1 MNQDGGTFWPS
12 LSVWLWC
19 VLVSW
24 FQNRRIQVL
33 WTDKKRD
40 NSYRIFFCL
49 YILYIVVHMWFY
61 IVLWFSVFII
71 GSGGYFS
78 LKKITEK
85 NLINLNSKFRNWIL
99 YSSIQLYFL
108 KWKKCIHVSLT
119 TGELDLIAPI
129 ISNFFLMAY
138 ALINYSCF
146 DASLA
151 DSPGFRPSFKYYN
164 MWISFVGALL
174 CIAVMFLINWW
185 AALIT
190 FVVVGS
196 LYLYVRTKKPGN

>member
-1 MNQDGGTFWPS
+1 M
-12 LSVWLWC
+12 
-19 VLVSW
+19 
-24 FQNRRIQVL
+24 
-33 WTDKKRD
+33 
-40 NSYRIFFCL
+40 Y
-49 YILYIVVHMWFY
+49 
-61 IVLWFSVFII
+61 
-71 GSGGYFS
+71 
-78 LKKITEK
+78 
-85 NLINLNSKFRNWIL
+85 
-99 YSSIQLYFL
+99 
-108 KWKKCIHVSLT
+108 VSLT

-196 LYLYVRTKKPGN
+196 LYLYVRTKKPGKLFVFCLHFSNLNIQNFNSHYVNLLNILITHCPYNFHSRTHSKTKSKWGCILK

>member
-1 MNQDGGTFWPS
+1 MYF
-12 LSVWLWC
+12 
-19 VLVSW
+19 
-24 FQNRRIQVL
+24 
-33 WTDKKRD
+33 KK
-40 NSYRIFFCL
+40 
-49 YILYIVVHMWFY
+49 
-61 IVLWFSVFII
+61 
-71 GSGGYFS
+71 
-78 LKKITEK
+78 
-85 NLINLNSKFRNWIL
+85 
-99 YSSIQLYFL
+99 
-108 KWKKCIHVSLT
+108 KKCMTVSLV

-146 DASLA
+146 DATLA
-151 DSPGFRPSFKYYN
+151 DSPGFRPSFKFYN

-196 LYLYVRTKKPGN
+196 LYLFVRTKKPGNCFFIKAQRYFEKRDNSYKHDFFLVIVTK

>member
-1 MNQDGGTFWPS
+1 M
-12 LSVWLWC
+12 
-19 VLVSW
+19 
-24 FQNRRIQVL
+24 
-33 WTDKKRD
+33 
-40 NSYRIFFCL
+40 
-49 YILYIVVHMWFY
+49 
-61 IVLWFSVFII
+61 VLWFYVFII
-71 GSGGYFS
+71 RGGGFS
-78 LKKITEK
+78 RWKKTFLTEK
-85 NLINLNSKFRNWIL
+85 KSNLSSENLIHIYILPNSCIFK
-99 YSSIQLYFL
+99 
-108 KWKKCIHVSLT
+108 KKCMTVSLV

-146 DASLA
+146 DATLA
-151 DSPGFRPSFKYYN
+151 DSPGFRPSFKFYN

-196 LYLYVRTKKPGN
+196 LYLFVRTKKPGNCFFLIKAQRYFEKRDNSYKHDFFPVIVTK

>member
-1 MNQDGGTFWPS
+1 M
-12 LSVWLWC
+12 
-19 VLVSW
+19 
-24 FQNRRIQVL
+24 
-33 WTDKKRD
+33 
-40 NSYRIFFCL
+40 Y
-49 YILYIVVHMWFY
+49 
-61 IVLWFSVFII
+61 
-71 GSGGYFS
+71 
-78 LKKITEK
+78 
-85 NLINLNSKFRNWIL
+85 
-99 YSSIQLYFL
+99 
-108 KWKKCIHVSLT
+108 VSLT

-196 LYLYVRTKKPGN
+196 LYLYVRTKKPGKKLICFSCLHFSNSNIRNFN

>member
-1 MNQDGGTFWPS
+1 M
-12 LSVWLWC
+12 
-19 VLVSW
+19 
-24 FQNRRIQVL
+24 I
-33 WTDKKRD
+33 
-40 NSYRIFFCL
+40 
-49 YILYIVVHMWFY
+49 
-61 IVLWFSVFII
+61 
-71 GSGGYFS
+71 
-78 LKKITEK
+78 
-85 NLINLNSKFRNWIL
+85 
-99 YSSIQLYFL
+99 
-108 KWKKCIHVSLT
+108 VSLV

-146 DASLA
+146 DATLA
-151 DSPGFRPSFKYYN
+151 DSPGFRPSFKFYN

-196 LYLYVRTKKPGN
+196 LYLFVRTKKPGNWFFLLRHNVTLKREITLISTIFFSLSLQNKKFK

>member
-1 MNQDGGTFWPS
+1 M
-12 LSVWLWC
+12 
-19 VLVSW
+19 
-24 FQNRRIQVL
+24 
-33 WTDKKRD
+33 
-40 NSYRIFFCL
+40 Y
-49 YILYIVVHMWFY
+49 
-61 IVLWFSVFII
+61 
-71 GSGGYFS
+71 
-78 LKKITEK
+78 
-85 NLINLNSKFRNWIL
+85 
-99 YSSIQLYFL
+99 
-108 KWKKCIHVSLT
+108 VSLT

-196 LYLYVRTKKPGN
+196 LYLYVRTKKPGNFFCVFFLFPFFKFKHIKFQLTLYQFIKYF

>member
-1 MNQDGGTFWPS
+1 M
-12 LSVWLWC
+12 
-19 VLVSW
+19 
-24 FQNRRIQVL
+24 
-33 WTDKKRD
+33 
-40 NSYRIFFCL
+40 Y
-49 YILYIVVHMWFY
+49 
-61 IVLWFSVFII
+61 
-71 GSGGYFS
+71 
-78 LKKITEK
+78 LKK
-85 NLINLNSKFRNWIL
+85 
-99 YSSIQLYFL
+99 
-108 KWKKCIHVSLT
+108 KCMIVSLV

-146 DASLA
+146 DATLA
-151 DSPGFRPSFKYYN
+151 DSPGFRPSFKFYN

-196 LYLYVRTKKPGN
+196 LYLFVRTKKPGNCFFFN

>member
-1 MNQDGGTFWPS
+1 M
-12 LSVWLWC
+12 
-19 VLVSW
+19 
-24 FQNRRIQVL
+24 
-33 WTDKKRD
+33 
-40 NSYRIFFCL
+40 Y
-49 YILYIVVHMWFY
+49 
-61 IVLWFSVFII
+61 
-71 GSGGYFS
+71 
-78 LKKITEK
+78 
-85 NLINLNSKFRNWIL
+85 
-99 YSSIQLYFL
+99 
-108 KWKKCIHVSLT
+108 VSLT

-196 LYLYVRTKKPGN
+196 LYLYVRTKKPGNFFFVFFFVSIFQIQTHKISINIISIY